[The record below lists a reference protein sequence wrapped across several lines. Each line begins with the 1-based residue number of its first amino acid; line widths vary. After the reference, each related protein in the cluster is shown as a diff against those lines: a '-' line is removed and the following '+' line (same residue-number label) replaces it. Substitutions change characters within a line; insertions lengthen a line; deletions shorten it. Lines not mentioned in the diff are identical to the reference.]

1 MEEGRRE
8 DRRRDAVLT
17 DTLQVSEASLLL
29 SSLLPSCF
37 PSMTQNYSAYT
48 AEEQAVWELLF
59 TRQMAQLP
67 GRASQAY
74 MDGIIA
80 TGFPNKRI
88 PDFEKDLN
96 PRLRPLTGWRVV
108 AVPGLIG
115 NREFFELMADRQF
128 PATTWVRTREQLD
141 YLPEPDMFHDTFGH
155 VPVLTNQ
162 AFCDFLASLSRLALS
177 HVDNEKAIEM
187 IARLYWYTV
196 EFGLIREPDV
206 SGKTVLRIYGGGI
219 LSSPGET
226 VYALENDPAKSG
238 LASPRY
244 IDYDVTTLLQT
255 PYVIDRFQEQ
265 YFVIDSYEQLYESVP
280 RIERELERLLAAK
293 MSVA

>member
-1 MEEGRRE
+1 
-8 DRRRDAVLT
+8 
-17 DTLQVSEASLLL
+17 
-29 SSLLPSCF
+29 
-37 PSMTQNYSAYT
+37 MTQHYDRYT
-48 AEEQAVWELLF
+48 PDDQAVWQLLF

-67 GRASQAY
+67 GRASEAY
-74 MDGIIA
+74 MKGIVA
-80 TGFPNKRI
+80 TGFPNSRI
-88 PDFEKDLN
+88 PDFERDLN

-162 AFCDFLASLSRLALS
+162 SFCDFLAALSRLALS
-177 HVDNEKAIEM
+177 HVENEEAIEM

-196 EFGLIREPDV
+196 EFGLIREEVAP
-206 SGKTVLRIYGGGI
+206 GRRELRIYGGGI

-226 VYALENDPAKSG
+226 VYALESDV
-238 LASPRY
+238 PRR
-244 IDYDVTTLLQT
+244 IDYDVTMLLQT

-280 RIERELERLLAAK
+280 TIERELERLLA
-293 MSVA
+293 VA